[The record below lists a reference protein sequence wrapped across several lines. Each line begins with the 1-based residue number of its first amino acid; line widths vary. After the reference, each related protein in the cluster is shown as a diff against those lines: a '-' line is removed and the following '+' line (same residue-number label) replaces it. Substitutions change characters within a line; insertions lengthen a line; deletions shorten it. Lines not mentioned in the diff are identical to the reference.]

1 MLIYHA
7 SKEIVEYPEIRK
19 SKYTKD
25 FSWGFYCTRDYEQ
38 AKRWAIRGNGEGIIN
53 KYEYTENPDLKVKIF
68 PDLSDEWLDFIARCR
83 SGILHD
89 FDIVEGAMAND
100 TVWNYVNDFIQG
112 IISREQFWALAKFK
126 YPTNQISFH
135 TMRALDCIRYVGN
148 EVAHG

>member
-38 AKRWAIRGNGEGIIN
+38 AKRWAIRGN
-53 KYEYTENPDLKVKIF
+53 
-68 PDLSDEWLDFIARCR
+68 
-83 SGILHD
+83 
-89 FDIVEGAMAND
+89 
-100 TVWNYVNDFIQG
+100 
-112 IISREQFWALAKFK
+112 
-126 YPTNQISFH
+126 
-135 TMRALDCIRYVGN
+135 